1 MERIQPGVT
10 LSESIITT
18 GQQEIPSAVP
28 VFIGYTTLNQQ
39 QAKAAVRIDNLAEY
53 TQIFG
58 DEHVMAFAVRHY
70 FDNGGQQAFVL
81 PLELEGDM
89 PSAKAKM
96 LSAKAKMP
104 SAKAKMTQTEAE
116 TLMAALGS
124 DAVREAIGGETQITL
139 ILAPDIARLNDS
151 VIDDQPTLVK
161 LWSEGWMTLLQ
172 LSQIRS
178 NLFVLLDAPDEVKQA
193 QQCLRTLSSGYRQWG
208 AAYWPSLETT
218 YRDKSG
224 KKSIVLSPTAAIAA
238 VIQRTD
244 NEVGVWKAPA
254 NIALSQVIR
263 PVKPYLQGAV
273 LFNTNGTSLN
283 VIRSFPGKGIRVW
296 GCRTLENSD
305 NTPWRYLQTRRL
317 VSYVTVHLAQL
328 ARMYVFEPNNEL
340 TWMKCKGQSY
350 NWLRQLWLQGG
361 LYGSREDEAFTVQLG
376 VNETMT
382 EEDVRAGKMI
392 MKVSLALLYPA
403 EFIEISLVFDTQTG
417 ALLS

>member
-10 LSESIITT
+10 LTESMITT
-18 GQQEIPSAVP
+18 GQQAIPSAVP
-28 VFIGYTTLNQQ
+28 LFMGYTAHDLRQT
-39 QAKAAVRIDNLAEY
+39 KAAVRIDNLAEY
-53 TQIFG
+53 TRLFG

-70 FDNGGQQAFVL
+70 FDNGGQRAFVL
-81 PLELEGDM
+81 PLEGNM
-89 PSAKAKM
+89 PSADM
-96 LSAKAKMP
+96 
-104 SAKAKMTQTEAE
+104 TEAE
-116 TLMAALGS
+116 AEALMATLRS
-124 DAVREAIGGETQITL
+124 DVIREAIGGETQITL
-139 ILAPDIARLNDS
+139 ILAPDLARLNGTITDG
-151 VIDDQPTLVK
+151 QPTLVS
-161 LWSEGWMTLLQ
+161 LWSQGWMALLQ
-172 LSQIRS
+172 LSQIRA

-193 QQCLRTLSSGYRQWG
+193 QQCLESLSSEYRQWG
-208 AAYWPSLETT
+208 AAYWPRLETT
-218 YRDKSG
+218 YQDKSR
-224 KKSIVLSPTAAIAA
+224 KQSLVLSPTAAIAA

-244 NEVGVWKAPA
+244 SEVGVWKAPA

-263 PVKPYLQGAV
+263 PVKPYLQGSA

-283 VIRSFPGKGIRVW
+283 MIRSFPAKGIRVW
-296 GCRTLENSD
+296 GCRTLENAD

-361 LYGSREDEAFTVQLG
+361 LYGTREDEAFTVQLG

-392 MKVSLALLYPA
+392 MKVSLAVLYPA

>member
-1 MERIQPGVT
+1 MMERIQPGVT

-28 VFIGYTTLNQQ
+28 VFIGYTTRNQQ
-39 QAKAAVRIDNLAEY
+39 QAKAAVRIDNLVEY

-81 PLELEGDM
+81 PLEGDM
-89 PSAKAKM
+89 PS
-96 LSAKAKMP
+96 
-104 SAKAKMTQTEAE
+104 AKMTQTEAE
-116 TLMAALGS
+116 TLMVALRA

-224 KKSIVLSPTAAIAA
+224 EKSIVLSPTAAIAA

-350 NWLRQLWLQGG
+350 NWLRQLWLHGG

>member
-1 MERIQPGVT
+1 MMERIQPGVT

-28 VFIGYTTLNQQ
+28 VFIGYTTRNQQ
-39 QAKAAVRIDNLAEY
+39 QAKAAVRIDNLVEY

-81 PLELEGDM
+81 PLEGDM
-89 PSAKAKM
+89 PS
-96 LSAKAKMP
+96 
-104 SAKAKMTQTEAE
+104 AKMTQTEAE
-116 TLMAALGS
+116 TLMVALRA

-208 AAYWPSLETT
+208 AAYWPRLETT

-263 PVKPYLQGAV
+263 PVKSYLQGNA

-283 VIRSFPGKGIRVW
+283 MIRSFPAKGIRVW

-317 VSYVTVHLAQL
+317 VSYATVHLAQL

-382 EEDVRAGKMI
+382 EEDVRAGKMM

>member
-1 MERIQPGVT
+1 MMERIQPGVT
-10 LSESIITT
+10 LTESIITT

-28 VFIGYTTLNQQ
+28 LFMGYTAHDLRQT
-39 QAKAAVRIDNLAEY
+39 KAAVRIDNLAEY
-53 TQIFG
+53 TRLFG

-70 FDNGGQQAFVL
+70 FDNGGQRAFVL
-81 PLELEGDM
+81 PLEG
-89 PSAKAKM
+89 
-96 LSAKAKMP
+96 KMP
-104 SAKAKMTQTEAE
+104 SADMTETEAE
-116 TLMAALGS
+116 ALMAALRS
-124 DAVREAIGGETQITL
+124 DTVREAIGGETQITL
-139 ILAPDIARLNDS
+139 ILAPDLARLNDT
-151 VIDDQPTLVK
+151 ITDGQPTVVN
-161 LWSEGWMTLLQ
+161 LWSQGWMTLLQ

-193 QQCLRTLSSGYRQWG
+193 QQCLRALSSDHRQWG
-208 AAYWPSLETT
+208 AAYWPRLETT
-218 YRDKSG
+218 YQDKAR
-224 KKSIVLSPTAAIAA
+224 KQSIVLSPTAAIAA

-244 NEVGVWKAPA
+244 SEAGVWKAPA

-376 VNETMT
+376 VNETMS

-392 MKVSLALLYPA
+392 MKVALAVLFPA

>member
-1 MERIQPGVT
+1 MMERIQPGVT

-28 VFIGYTTLNQQ
+28 VFIGYITRNQQ

-81 PLELEGDM
+81 PLEGDM
-89 PSAKAKM
+89 PS
-96 LSAKAKMP
+96 
-104 SAKAKMTQTEAE
+104 AKMTQTEAE
-116 TLMAALGS
+116 TLMVALRA

-139 ILAPDIARLNDS
+139 ILAPDIARLNDR

-208 AAYWPSLETT
+208 AAYWPRLETT

-224 KKSIVLSPTAAIAA
+224 KQSIVLSPTAAIAA

>member
-1 MERIQPGVT
+1 MMERIQPGVT

-28 VFIGYTTLNQQ
+28 VFIGYTTRNQQ
-39 QAKAAVRIDNLAEY
+39 QAKAAVRIDNLVEY

-81 PLELEGDM
+81 PLEGDM
-89 PSAKAKM
+89 PS
-96 LSAKAKMP
+96 
-104 SAKAKMTQTEAE
+104 AKMTQTEAE
-116 TLMAALGS
+116 TLMVALRA

-208 AAYWPSLETT
+208 AAYWPRLETT

-224 KKSIVLSPTAAIAA
+224 KQSIVLSPTAAIAA

>member
-10 LSESIITT
+10 LTESITTT

-28 VFIGYTTLNQQ
+28 VFIGYTAHDLR
-39 QAKAAVRIDNLAEY
+39 QAKTAVRINNLAEY
-53 TQIFG
+53 TRLFG
-58 DEHVMAFAVRHY
+58 DDHLMALAVRLY

-81 PLELEGDM
+81 PLQGNM
-89 PSAKAKM
+89 PSANI
-96 LSAKAKMP
+96 
-104 SAKAKMTQTEAE
+104 TQAEAE
-116 TLMAALGS
+116 ILMAALGS

-139 ILAPDIARLNDS
+139 VLAPDIARLNDS
-151 VIDDQPTLVK
+151 AIDDGSTLVN
-161 LWSEGWMTLLQ
+161 LWSQGWMTLLQ
-172 LSQIRS
+172 LSQIRA

-193 QQCLRTLSSGYRQWG
+193 QQCLESLSSEYRQWG
-208 AAYWPSLETT
+208 AAYWPRLETT
-218 YRDKSG
+218 YQDKFNQKG
-224 KKSIVLSPTAAIAA
+224 IVLSPTAAIAA

-244 NEVGVWKAPA
+244 SEVGVWKAPA

-283 VIRSFPGKGIRVW
+283 VIRSFPAKGIRVW

-392 MKVSLALLYPA
+392 MKVSLAVLYPA